1 MFRTIPGLFNEN
13 TLRFTCTTTKRKCSR
28 NSNVRYIDTCT
39 FRKLTLVLLFACT
52 FICEFVFLLYTHKH
66 ILPLLVKY
74 IYPLPVFFFL
84 VKGMQFLQ
92 QHKKLKYSKRFLSH
106 SSRD

>member
-1 MFRTIPGLFNEN
+1 MFRTIPGLFYEN
-13 TLRFTCTTTKRKCSR
+13 TLRFTCTITKRKCSR

-66 ILPLLVKY
+66 ILPSLVKY
-74 IYPLPVFFFL
+74 IYPLPVVFFGQRYAIFAAT
-84 VKGMQFLQ
+84 
-92 QHKKLKYSKRFLSH
+92 
-106 SSRD
+106 